1 MSKLKGL
8 LVKIIGTNNI
18 KNIQYNLSYLNYNK
32 FKELS
37 NQKKILLSLI
47 PTHGNLGDHAI
58 AYASIKYLKDKFPDY
73 EIIEVNFNETY
84 KNGKAYEKIINKD
97 DLVCIIGGG
106 NMGNQYMTDENIR
119 RHMISHFKN
128 TTVVSLPQTI
138 YFTDDEDGKLEFEK
152 SKKIYNENKNLIVI
166 GREDKSY
173 NLMKKSFTE
182 CKVIKNPDMV
192 FYLNNKI
199 NISGYER
206 KHIMTCLRKDKETY
220 VPMDK
225 KEEFLNKLKE
235 NFKNV
240 IVTDTVVD
248 YQVSQNE
255 REKELFNLWAKFYNS
270 KVVITDRLH
279 GMIFC
284 AITKTPCIVTRSL
297 DHKVIESYKW
307 IKNLNYIRLVEG
319 LDFDKINPIIE
330 ELSNLEKFDELDFDK
345 LYFDKL
351 ICKIM

>member
-84 KNGKAYEKIINKD
+84 KYGKAYEKIINKD

-119 RHMISHFKN
+119 R
-128 TTVVSLPQTI
+128 
-138 YFTDDEDGKLEFEK
+138 
-152 SKKIYNENKNLIVI
+152 
-166 GREDKSY
+166 
-173 NLMKKSFTE
+173 LMKKSFTE